1 MATEM
6 QVSSGFFDS
15 LQGSERR
22 YTAEEFSSIFDGLIS
37 DGVYEN
43 YPGNNVK
50 PFSVTPA
57 TSGFNINIG
66 PGRAWFQHVWVLN
79 DSTIQLTIDPPHTTY
94 ARKDTVLIKVD
105 KLNRNSYI
113 LVSKG
118 EPSSTPSPTI
128 PANNVSDGI
137 YYYPIAYV
145 TVPISAGRAEY
156 CQFVTAIGDGG
167 ATPLV
172 KAIVQPSMSFEE
184 YLAEYDT
191 RLTFRLNAKFEEID
205 AWKDTLSALLDGDV
219 AANLGDRI
227 TATASR
233 VEGHDTDILTINNK
247 IRLIEGDNASLHQA
261 DTAMNTNIG
270 TLLSYFDTALPI
282 YGGTSYNIDSPP
294 KTCCRMR
301 NTCKGTMPSLG
312 ASNQF
317 SVYTQTPGVQSS
329 PAYNVQVAVGYGAD
343 KIAIRRRQNS
353 AWTPWK
359 YVTLT

>member
-1 MATEM
+1 MATQM

-15 LQGSERR
+15 LQGSERL

-66 PGRAWFQHVWVLN
+66 PGRAWFHHVWVLN

-94 ARKDTVLIKVD
+94 SRKDTVLIKVD

-118 EPSSTPSPTI
+118 EPSSSPSPII

-191 RLTFRLNAKFEEID
+191 RLTFRLNAKFAEID
-205 AWKDTLSALLDGDV
+205 AWKNTISALLDGDV
-219 AANLGDRI
+219 AANLSNLI
-227 TATASR
+227 TTTSQR
-233 VEGHDTDILTINNK
+233 VDGHDTSISTINGN
-247 IRLIEGDNASLHQA
+247 IQDINSDNASLHQA
-261 DTAMNTNIG
+261 DTAMNANIS
-270 TLLSYFDTALPI
+270 TLLAYFDNGLPL
-282 YGGTSYNIDSPP
+282 YTGSSYNINEPP
-294 KTCCRMR
+294 KSFCRMR
-301 NTCKGTMPSLG
+301 SDCKGTMPTGLG
-312 ASNQF
+312 GNQF
-317 SVYTQTPGVQSS
+317 SVYTQVPGHQAS
-329 PAYNVQVAVGYGAD
+329 PAYNVQVAVGFAAD
-343 KIAIRRRQNS
+343 KIALRRRQNS
-353 AWTPWK
+353 AWKPWK
-359 YVTLT
+359 YVSLT